1 MRKKKISNVKEECYQ
16 RGVEG
21 VTSRKSKKNNNVEEE
36 CYQGEIGGAM
46 SKTKK
51 RSMKSAIE

>member
-21 VTSRKSKKNNNVEEE
+21 VASRKSKKNNNVEKE

-51 RSMKSAIE
+51 RSMKSVIE